1 MFSLYLPLPFDENKD
16 YLFTEI
22 ILLFFKGIFW
32 CSLEVTIKNVTII
45 TWHNKA
51 HLMCSN
57 WDSKFLSL

>member
-32 CSLEVTIKNVTII
+32 CSLEVTIKNATII
-45 TWHNKA
+45 TWHN
-51 HLMCSN
+51 
-57 WDSKFLSL
+57 